1 MRMSLLTIQDVMHG
15 APVIPVLV
23 VRDLKTAQPLAEAL
37 VAGGLPYLEIT
48 LRSDCALAAMEIMA
62 KVPGAVVGSGTVR
75 TPQDLLAS
83 AEAGAAFAV
92 SPGLPPA
99 LLEAPRG
106 IPLLP
111 GVMTPT
117 EVMRASDAGFRALK
131 LFPARVAGGPEAL
144 KAFSG
149 PLPDIEFC
157 PTGGV
162 GEEDM
167 ARYLALPNVPCV
179 GGSWLAPDELVAAG
193 DWQAIE
199 RRARRAVDIAAAR
212 PANPTHPADPLVGD
226 GEEDPGSALEELR

>member
-1 MRMSLLTIQDVMHG
+1 MSVLTIQEVMHG
-15 APVIPVLV
+15 AAVIPVLV
-23 VRDLKTAQPLAEAL
+23 VRELKHAQPLAQAL
-37 VAGGLPYLEIT
+37 VAGGLPYLEVT
-48 LRSDCALAAMEIMA
+48 LRSSCALAAMEVMA
-62 KVPGAVVGSGTVR
+62 KVPGAIVGAGTVR
-75 TPQDLLAS
+75 TPADLLVS

-92 SPGLPPA
+92 SPGLPQA
-99 LLEAPRG
+99 LLESPRA

-117 EVMRASDAGFRALK
+117 EVMRANDAGFRALK
-131 LFPARVAGGPEAL
+131 LFPAHVAGGPDAL

-162 GEEDM
+162 SEEAM

-179 GGSWLAPDELVAAG
+179 GGSWLAPDDLVAAG

-199 RRARRAVDIAAAR
+199 NRARRAVAIAAGR
-212 PANPTHPADPLVGD
+212 PATREHPADPLAGD
-226 GEEDPGSALEELR
+226 GDEDPGSALEEMR